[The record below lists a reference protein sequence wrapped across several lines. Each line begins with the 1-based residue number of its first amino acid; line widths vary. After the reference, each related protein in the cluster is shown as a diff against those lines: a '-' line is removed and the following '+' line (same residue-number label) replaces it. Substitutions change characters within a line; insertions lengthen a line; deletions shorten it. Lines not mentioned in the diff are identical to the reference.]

1 MGHRRQ
7 GVDELSRLGIMDG
20 GCVRAGGQRQR
31 GTRMRRF
38 TAGTRSCQFLERP
51 FVAAL
56 GSTLLRRSI
65 TVHSPVYFLH
75 CSRSAAAIHVVVVV
89 CWSSVENG
97 TRRNSSRE
105 FIGPYPVSVETERVY
120 AMQFTLPSQ
129 QPHLVVIVFG

>member
-20 GCVRAGGQRQR
+20 GCVRAGGQQRQR

-56 GSTLLRRSI
+56 GCYYAEEHHRTYIAQSTFFTAPAPPPLYTSSWLFVGRRWKMARDGIVHGSSLAHIPYLLKPNECMPCNLLCPRS
-65 TVHSPVYFLH
+65 SPT
-75 CSRSAAAIHVVVVV
+75 
-89 CWSSVENG
+89 W
-97 TRRNSSRE
+97 
-105 FIGPYPVSVETERVY
+105 
-120 AMQFTLPSQ
+120 
-129 QPHLVVIVFG
+129 